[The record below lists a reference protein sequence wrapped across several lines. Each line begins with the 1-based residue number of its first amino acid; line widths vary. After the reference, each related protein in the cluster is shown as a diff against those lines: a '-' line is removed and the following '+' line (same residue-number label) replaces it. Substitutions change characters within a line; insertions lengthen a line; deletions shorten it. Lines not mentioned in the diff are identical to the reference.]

1 MKYYKTYEEPLQGR
15 VFNEKQMKEVY
26 KDLANKNEYTTF
38 EDWLHDMLKS
48 GVFEEISFN
57 NFIDDK
63 EKMFDFIILKK
74 DEFLKSYSYL
84 TEEEY
89 ENTLQLVKQKV
100 LERINWDK

>member
-1 MKYYKTYEEPLQGR
+1 MKCYRTYEEPLKGR

-38 EDWLHDMLKS
+38 EDWLVDMLKS

-63 EKMFDFIILKK
+63 EKMFDFIMLTKE
-74 DEFLKSYSYL
+74 EFLASYSYL
-84 TEEEY
+84 TKEDY
-89 ENTLQLVKQKV
+89 ENTLQFVKQKI
-100 LERINWDK
+100 LERIN

>member
-1 MKYYKTYEEPLQGR
+1 MKYYRTYEEPLKGR

-63 EKMFDFIILKK
+63 DKMFDFIMLTKE
-74 DEFLKSYSYL
+74 EFLASYSYL

-89 ENTLQLVKQKV
+89 ENTLQFVKQKI
-100 LERINWDK
+100 LERIN

>member
-1 MKYYKTYEEPLQGR
+1 MKYYKTYEEPLKGK
-15 VFNEKQMKEVY
+15 VFNEKQIKEVY
-26 KDLANKNEYTTF
+26 KDLADKNEYITF

-63 EKMFDFIILKK
+63 EKMFDFIILTK
-74 DEFLKSYSYL
+74 DKFLESYSYL

>member
-1 MKYYKTYEEPLQGR
+1 MKCYRTYEEPLKGR

-38 EDWLHDMLKS
+38 EDWLVDMLKS

-63 EKMFDFIILKK
+63 EKMFDFIMLTKE
-74 DEFLKSYSYL
+74 EFLSSYSYL
-84 TEEEY
+84 TKEEY
-89 ENTLQLVKQKV
+89 ENTLQFVKQKI
-100 LERINWDK
+100 LERIN